1 MTNLAREF
9 QEFQARVDML
19 TSHYHNAVAHVEA
32 HDSSIAYP
40 VMAPSHTEYHTGT
53 PQNAELANNS
63 KRD

>member
-1 MTNLAREF
+1 MTNLAKELQAFQSREDLHF
-9 QEFQARVDML
+9 FL
-19 TSHYHNAVAHVEA
+19 NHNAVAHVEA